1 MPWSSEDDEGDG
13 PNAGEDD
20 VVVICEALF
29 ERVMRATAVI
39 GVRPPTVLSFEHSHV
54 DVSQSQSHE
63 WPGGLV
69 EGW

>member
-1 MPWSSEDDEGDG
+1 MYVLVTIFRCVSPDEHSECI
-13 PNAGEDD
+13 A
-20 VVVICEALF
+20 
-29 ERVMRATAVI
+29 RVMRATAVI